1 MKTKLFIV
9 SFLWVSML
17 FAGDTGKI
25 VGQITDSE
33 TGEALFGV
41 NILLKSS
48 SMGSA
53 SNMEGHYIILN
64 VPAASYTISASY
76 IGYKTITITDIR
88 VNADRTT
95 TVNFNMEISAVEG
108 EEVIVEAKRPA
119 IVRDQTASTTTI
131 EEIGRAHV

>member
-1 MKTKLFIV
+1 MKIKLFIV

-41 NILLKSS
+41 NILLKGSS
-48 SMGSA
+48 IGSA
-53 SNMEGHYIILN
+53 SDMEGNYIILN

-76 IGYKTITITDIR
+76 ICLLYT
-88 VNADRTT
+88 
-95 TVNFNMEISAVEG
+95 SP
-108 EEVIVEAKRPA
+108 RP
-119 IVRDQTASTTTI
+119 
-131 EEIGRAHV
+131 RAQRGSRMPSYA